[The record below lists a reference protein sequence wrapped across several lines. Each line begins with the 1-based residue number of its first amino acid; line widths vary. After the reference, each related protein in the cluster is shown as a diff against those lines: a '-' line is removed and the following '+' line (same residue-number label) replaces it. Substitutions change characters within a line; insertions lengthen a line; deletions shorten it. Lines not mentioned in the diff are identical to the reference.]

1 MRIPS
6 PRGVAKRMPD
16 RSGTAALRRLPTM
29 FSCRPR
35 RGVPMSLI
43 RTALIPGLA
52 LLLSCQTA
60 GAGEPARGRRPNI
73 VLVLADDLGYSDLGC
88 YGSEIKT
95 PVLDRL
101 AADGL
106 RFTQFYNTPRC
117 CPTRAALLTGLY
129 PHQAGMGNMEGNG
142 KRPGYRGWLQPNCAT
157 LAQLLRRAGYRAL
170 MIGKWH
176 LGRPGPIERGFE
188 EYYGLLHGYDSF
200 WDPRTLTRL

>member
-129 PHQAGMGNMEGNG
+129 PQQAGMGNMMDDRGL
-142 KRPGYRGWLQPNCAT
+142 PGYHGELNDHCVT
-157 LAQLLRRAGYRAL
+157 LAEVLRDAGYHTL
-170 MIGKWH
+170 MVGKWH
-176 LGRPGPIERGFE
+176 LCHIYFDGKKQLNFHSDEP
-188 EYYGLLHGYDSF
+188 F
-200 WDPRTLTRL
+200 WENK